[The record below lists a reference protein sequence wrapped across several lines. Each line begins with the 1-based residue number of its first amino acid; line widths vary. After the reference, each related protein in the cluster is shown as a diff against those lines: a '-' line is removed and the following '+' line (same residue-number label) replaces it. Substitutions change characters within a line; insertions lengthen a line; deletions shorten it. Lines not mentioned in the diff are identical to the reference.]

1 MQKGG
6 VVLVP
11 NKDSKPKTL
20 PKLPPFLEDNP
31 APRPD
36 KITVDHENLFASF
49 PIKQYRFG
57 LIFSVYKGHLTIV
70 QEDQYLDLGIDE
82 ASGYDINQTGD
93 LLRLERVPPLLEDD
107 PYFKIIEDSFRLNY
121 DSLDESFDDFF
132 ECTIQ

>member
-1 MQKGG
+1 M
-6 VVLVP
+6 
-11 NKDSKPKTL
+11 
-20 PKLPPFLEDNP
+20 
-31 APRPD
+31 
-36 KITVDHENLFASF
+36 
-49 PIKQYRFG
+49 
-57 LIFSVYKGHLTIV
+57 IFSVYKGHLTIV